1 MNVLA
6 IVLFFGTVFLAYS
19 NGANDNFKGVATLF
33 GSQTTNYKVAIWW
46 ATLTT
51 FLGSIASIF
60 FAELLLKNFSG
71 KGLVPDVIANSYNFH
86 LAVGLGAAITV
97 IFATV
102 VGFPIST
109 THSIT
114 GALAGAGFVAI
125 GTQLNFAALGKSFF
139 LPLLVSPLIA
149 IILGMVAYSTFRFLR
164 LGLGIKKAWCICVGG
179 QQQLLPVTVPQSSS
193 IFQQV
198 ITPDIAVDSVENCTD
213 RYKGTLFGIS
223 SQQLVSTAH
232 FLSAGIVS
240 FARGLNDTPKIVAIF
255 LLLPAVSLQGG
266 MLAVGLGMAVG
277 GLLSAKKVAIAM
289 SQKITTLQQGQG
301 LAANLMTG
309 FLVIFAS
316 RLGVP
321 VSTTHVSVGSIFGVG
336 LVSKTA
342 HPGFFRQVLYS
353 WVLTLPIAAISS
365 GIIYQASSLL

>member
-1 MNVLA
+1 M
-6 IVLFFGTVFLAYS
+6 
-19 NGANDNFKGVATLF
+19 
-33 GSQTTNYKVAIWW
+33 
-46 ATLTT
+46 
-51 FLGSIASIF
+51 
-60 FAELLLKNFSG
+60 
-71 KGLVPDVIANSYNFH
+71 
-86 LAVGLGAAITV
+86 
-97 IFATV
+97 
-102 VGFPIST
+102 
-109 THSIT
+109 
-114 GALAGAGFVAI
+114 
-125 GTQLNFAALGKSFF
+125 
-139 LPLLVSPLIA
+139 
-149 IILGMVAYSTFRFLR
+149 
-164 LGLGIKKAWCICVGG
+164 
-179 QQQLLPVTVPQSSS
+179 PVTVSQTSNL
-193 IFQQV
+193 FEQV
-198 ITPDIAVDSVENCTD
+198 ITPDIAIDSVENCTD
-213 RYKGTLFGIS
+213 RYKGRLFGIS

-255 LLLPAVSLQGG
+255 LLLPVVSLRNG

-277 GLLSAKKVAIAM
+277 GLLSARKVAIAM

-316 RLGVP
+316 RMGVP

-342 HPGFFRQVLYS
+342 HPEFFQQVLYS